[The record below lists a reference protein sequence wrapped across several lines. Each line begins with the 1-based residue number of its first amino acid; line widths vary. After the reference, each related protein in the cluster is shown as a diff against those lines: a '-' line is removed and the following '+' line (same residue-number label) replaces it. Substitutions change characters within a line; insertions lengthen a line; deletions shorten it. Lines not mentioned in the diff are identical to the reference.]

1 MKSRLLHA
9 LVCAVTLSVSSL
21 AAAQG
26 DYPSQPVRLI
36 VPFAPGGSTD
46 ALARAVAEGLRK
58 ELGQSVVVE
67 NRAGAGGLLGTE
79 AVARAEPDGY
89 TLGMAT
95 VSTMA
100 VNPLLYGTKRVDPQ
114 TQLAPV
120 ASVATVPV
128 VWMVNPAF
136 PAQDFAQFLAEL
148 RAHPGKYSYGSP
160 GVGSLGHL
168 NLAAMNADLKVD
180 VLHVPYRGM
189 GPALTA
195 AVGGE
200 VQVQQDQY
208 ASAQS
213 LVKAGKLRAIA
224 VSAPARLPDMP
235 ELPTMTEL
243 GYPQLNALGQTWFG
257 LVAPAGTPEAVVLRL
272 NQAAVRALAD
282 PALVQR
288 LAGMG
293 AQPDAG
299 TPQAFA
305 DRIAQTL
312 AANRKI
318 IETAGIKLDE

>member
-9 LVCAVTLSVSSL
+9 LVCAVTLSASSL

-100 VNPLLYGTKRVDPQ
+100 VNPLLYSTKRVDPQ

-257 LVAPAGTPEAVVLRL
+257 LVAPAGTPEAVVQRL

>member
-9 LVCAVTLSVSSL
+9 VVCAVALSAPVL
-21 AAAQG
+21 ATAQG
-26 DYPSQPVRLI
+26 AYPSQPVRLI

-46 ALARAVAEGLRK
+46 VLARAVADGLRK

-67 NRAGAGGLLGTE
+67 NRAGAGGLIGTE

-100 VNPLLYGTKRVDPQ
+100 VNPLLYGTQRVDPAR
-114 TQLAPV
+114 QLAPV

-136 PAQDFAQFLAEL
+136 PAQDFPQFLAEL
-148 RAHPGKYSYGSP
+148 RAHPGKYSFGSP

-213 LVKAGKLRAIA
+213 LIKAGKLRAIA
-224 VSAPARLPDMP
+224 VSAPGRLAGMP
-235 ELPTMTEL
+235 ELPTLAEL

-257 LVAPAGTPEAVVLRL
+257 LVAPTGTPDAVVQTL
-272 NQAAVRALAD
+272 NQAVSRALAD

-288 LAGMG
+288 LASLG
-293 AQPDAG
+293 AQPDSG
-299 TPQAFA
+299 TRQAFA
-305 DRIAQTL
+305 QRISQTL

>member
-9 LVCAVTLSVSSL
+9 LACAVTFSVSSL

-26 DYPSQPVRLI
+26 AYPSQPVRLI

-100 VNPLLYGTKRVDPQ
+100 VNPLLYGTKRVNPE
-114 TQLAPV
+114 TQLKPV

-148 RAHPGKYSYGSP
+148 RAHPGKYSFGSP

-224 VSAPARLPDMP
+224 VSAPARMPDMP
-235 ELPTMTEL
+235 DLPTMAEL

-257 LVAPAGTPEAVVLRL
+257 LVVPAGTPDAVVQRL

-282 PALVQR
+282 PALAQR

-305 DRIAQTL
+305 ERIAQTL

>member
-9 LVCAVTLSVSSL
+9 VVCAALVGASSVAL
-21 AAAQG
+21 AQG
-26 DYPSQPVRLI
+26 AYPSQPVRLI

-46 ALARAVAEGLRK
+46 VLARVVADGLRK
-58 ELGQSVVVE
+58 ELGQRVVVE
-67 NRAGAGGLLGTE
+67 NRAGAGGLIGTE

-100 VNPLLYGTKRVDPQ
+100 VNPLLYGTARVDPA
-114 TQLAPV
+114 TQLKPV
-120 ASVATVPV
+120 GSVANVPV

-136 PAQDFAQFLAEL
+136 PATDFAQFLAEL
-148 RAHPGKYSYGSP
+148 RAHPGKYSFGSP

-168 NLAAMNADLKVD
+168 NLAAMNADLKVE

-213 LVKAGKLRAIA
+213 LIKAGKLRPIA
-224 VSAPARLPDMP
+224 VAAPTRLTGLAQ
-235 ELPTMTEL
+235 LPTLAEL
-243 GYPQLNALGQTWFG
+243 GYPRLNALGQTWFG
-257 LVAPAGTPEAVVLRL
+257 LVAPAGTPDAV
-272 NQAAVRALAD
+272 
-282 PALVQR
+282 
-288 LAGMG
+288 
-293 AQPDAG
+293 
-299 TPQAFA
+299 
-305 DRIAQTL
+305 
-312 AANRKI
+312 
-318 IETAGIKLDE
+318 

>member
-9 LVCAVTLSVSSL
+9 LVCAVTFSASSL
-21 AAAQG
+21 AVAQG

-46 ALARAVAEGLRK
+46 ALARAVADGLRK

-100 VNPLLYGTKRVDPQ
+100 VNPLLYGTKRVDPEK
-114 TQLAPV
+114 QLKPV

-136 PAQDFAQFLAEL
+136 PAQDFTQFLAEV

-224 VSAPARLPDMP
+224 VSAAARLPEMP
-235 ELPTMTEL
+235 DLPTLAEL

-257 LVAPAGTPEAVVLRL
+257 LVAPAGTPDAVVQRL

-293 AQPDAG
+293 AQADAG

-305 DRIAQTL
+305 ERISQTL

>member
-1 MKSRLLHA
+1 MKSRLLHT
-9 LVCAVTLSVSSL
+9 LVCAVTLGACSL
-21 AAAQG
+21 AVAGG
-26 DYPSQPVRLI
+26 DYPSQPLRLI

-46 ALARAVAEGLRK
+46 VLARAVADGLRK

-67 NRAGAGGLLGTE
+67 NRAGAGGLIGTE
-79 AVARAEPDGY
+79 AVARADADGY

-100 VNPLLYGTKRVDPQ
+100 VNPLLYGTKRVDPE
-114 TQLAPV
+114 TQLKPV
-120 ASVATVPV
+120 APVATVPV

-136 PAQDFAQFLAEL
+136 PAQDFPQFLAEL

-213 LVKAGKLRAIA
+213 LIKAGKLRAIA
-224 VSAPARLPDMP
+224 VSAPARLADMP
-235 ELPTMTEL
+235 ALPTMAEL
-243 GYPQLNALGQTWFG
+243 GYPLLNALGQTWFG
-257 LVAPAGTPEAVVLRL
+257 LVAPAGTPDAVVQRL
-272 NQAAVRALAD
+272 NQAAARALAD

-288 LAGMG
+288 LASLG
-293 AQPDAG
+293 AQPDIG
-299 TPQAFA
+299 SPQAFA
-305 DRIAQTL
+305 DRIRQTL

>member
-1 MKSRLLHA
+1 MKHRLLHA
-9 LVCAVTLSVSSL
+9 FACAVTLGASFP
-21 AAAQG
+21 APAQG
-26 DYPSQPVRLI
+26 EYPSQPVRLI

-46 ALARAVAEGLRK
+46 VLARAVADGLRK
-58 ELGQSVVVE
+58 ELGQAVVVE
-67 NRAGAGGLLGTE
+67 NRAGAGGLIGTE
-79 AVARAEPDGY
+79 AVARADADGY

-100 VNPLLYGTKRVDPQ
+100 VNPLLYGTKRVDPA
-114 TQLAPV
+114 TQLKPV

-136 PAQDFAQFLAEL
+136 PAQDFPQFLAEL
-148 RAHPGKYSYGSP
+148 RAHPGKYSFGSP

-168 NLAAMNADLKVD
+168 NLAAMNADLKVE

-213 LVKAGKLRAIA
+213 LIKAGKLRAIA
-224 VSAPARLPDMP
+224 VSAPGRLADMP
-235 ELPTMTEL
+235 DLPTLAEL
-243 GYPQLNALGQTWFG
+243 GHPQLNALGQTWFG
-257 LVAPAGTPEAVVLRL
+257 LVAPAETPDAVAQRL
-272 NQAAVRALAD
+272 NRAVERALAD

-288 LAGMG
+288 LAALG
-293 AQPDAG
+293 ARPDAG

-305 DRIAQTL
+305 ARIAQTL

-318 IETAGIKLDE
+318 IETAGIRLDE

>member
-1 MKSRLLHA
+1 MTFRLLHA
-9 LVCAVTLSVSSL
+9 VVCAVAAGVSAGAL
-21 AAAQG
+21 AAGA
-26 DYPSQPVRLI
+26 YPTQPVRLI

-46 ALARAVAEGLRK
+46 VLARAVADGLRK

-67 NRAGAGGLLGTE
+67 NRAGAGGLIGTE

-100 VNPLLYGTKRVDPQ
+100 VNPLLYGTRRVDPA
-114 TQLAPV
+114 TQLTPV
-120 ASVATVPV
+120 GAVATVPV

-136 PAQDFAQFLAEL
+136 PATDFAQFLAEL
-148 RAHPGKYSYGSP
+148 RAHPGKYSFGSP

-168 NLAAMNADLKVD
+168 NLAAMNADLKVE

-213 LVKAGKLRAIA
+213 LIKAGKLRPIA
-224 VSAPARLPDMP
+224 VSAPTRLAGLPQ
-235 ELPTMTEL
+235 LPTLAEL
-243 GYPQLNALGQTWFG
+243 GYPQLNALGQT
-257 LVAPAGTPEAVVLRL
+257 LSL
-272 NQAAVRALAD
+272 
-282 PALVQR
+282 
-288 LAGMG
+288 
-293 AQPDAG
+293 
-299 TPQAFA
+299 
-305 DRIAQTL
+305 IH
-312 AANRKI
+312 I
-318 IETAGIKLDE
+318 

>member
-9 LVCAVTLSVSSL
+9 VVCAVALGAPVFT
-21 AAAQG
+21 AAQG
-26 DYPSQPVRLI
+26 AYPSQPVRLI

-46 ALARAVAEGLRK
+46 VLARAVADGLRK

-67 NRAGAGGLLGTE
+67 NRAGAGGLIGTE
-79 AVARAEPDGY
+79 AVARADADGY

-100 VNPLLYGTKRVDPQ
+100 VNPLLYGTQRVDPAR
-114 TQLAPV
+114 QLVPV

-136 PAQDFAQFLAEL
+136 PAQDFPQFVAEL
-148 RAHPGKYSYGSP
+148 RAHPGKYSFGSP

-213 LVKAGKLRAIA
+213 LIKAGKLRAIA
-224 VSAPARLPDMP
+224 VSAPARLAGMPD
-235 ELPTMTEL
+235 LPTLAEL

-257 LVAPAGTPEAVVLRL
+257 LVAPAGTPDAVVQAL
-272 NQAAVRALAD
+272 NLAVGRALAD
-282 PALVQR
+282 PALAQR
-288 LAGMG
+288 LAALG
-293 AQPDAG
+293 AQPDGG
-299 TPQAFA
+299 TPEAFA
-305 DRIAQTL
+305 QRIAQTL

>member
-9 LVCAVTLSVSSL
+9 VVCAVAFSASTF

-26 DYPSQPVRLI
+26 AYPSQPVRLV

-46 ALARAVAEGLRK
+46 VLARAVADGLRK

-67 NRAGAGGLLGTE
+67 NRAGAGGLIGTD

-100 VNPLLYGTKRVDPQ
+100 VNPLLYGTQRVDPAR
-114 TQLAPV
+114 QLMPV

-136 PAQDFAQFLAEL
+136 PAQDFPQFLAEL
-148 RAHPGKYSYGSP
+148 RAHPGKYSFGSP

-213 LVKAGKLRAIA
+213 LIKAGKLRAIA
-224 VSAPARLPDMP
+224 VSAPARLEGMP
-235 ELPTMTEL
+235 ALPTLAEL

-257 LVAPAGTPEAVVLRL
+257 LVAPAGTPDAVVRTL
-272 NQAAVRALAD
+272 NQAVGRALAD

-288 LAGMG
+288 LAALG
-293 AQPDAG
+293 AQPDGG
-299 TPQAFA
+299 TPEAFA
-305 DRIAQTL
+305 QRIAQTL

>member
-9 LVCAVTLSVSSL
+9 LVCAVTLSASSL

-26 DYPSQPVRLI
+26 AYPSQPVRLI

-100 VNPLLYGTKRVDPQ
+100 VNPLLYGTKRVNPE
-114 TQLAPV
+114 TQLKPV

-148 RAHPGKYSYGSP
+148 RAHPGKYSFGSP

-224 VSAPARLPDMP
+224 VSAPARMPDMP
-235 ELPTMTEL
+235 DLPTMTEL

-257 LVAPAGTPEAVVLRL
+257 LVVPAATPDAVVQRL

-305 DRIAQTL
+305 ERIAQTL

>member
-1 MKSRLLHA
+1 MKFRLLHA
-9 LVCAVTLSVSSL
+9 LVCAAAVGASAC

-26 DYPSQPVRLI
+26 AYPSQPVRLI

-46 ALARAVAEGLRK
+46 VLARAVAEGMRK

-100 VNPLLYGTKRVDPQ
+100 VNPLLYGTRRVDPA
-114 TQLAPV
+114 TQLKPV
-120 ASVATVPV
+120 AQVATVPV
-128 VWMVNPAF
+128 VWMVNPSF

-148 RAHPGKYSYGSP
+148 RANPGKYSYGSP

-168 NLAAMNADLKVD
+168 NLAAMNASLKVE

-213 LVKAGKLRAIA
+213 LIKAGKLRAIA
-224 VSAPARLPDMP
+224 VSAPARLVGMP
-235 ELPTMTEL
+235 ELPTMQEL

-257 LVAPAGTPEAVVLRL
+257 LVAPAGTPDAVVQQL
-272 NQAAVRALAD
+272 NQAVARALAD
-282 PALVQR
+282 PGLVQR
-288 LAGMG
+288 LATLG
-293 AQPDAG
+293 AQPDTG
-299 TPQAFA
+299 SPQAFA
-305 DRIAQTL
+305 ERIAGTL

>member
-9 LVCAVTLSVSSL
+9 FVCAALVGVSFL
-21 AAAQG
+21 AHAQG
-26 DYPSQPVRLI
+26 VYPSQPVRLI

-46 ALARAVAEGLRK
+46 VLARAVADGLRK

-67 NRAGAGGLLGTE
+67 NRAGAGGLIGTE

-100 VNPLLYGTKRVDPQ
+100 VNPLLYGTARVDPAK
-114 TQLAPV
+114 QLTAV
-120 ASVATVPV
+120 GSVANVPV

-136 PAQDFAQFLAEL
+136 PATDFAQFLAEL
-148 RAHPGKYSYGSP
+148 RGHPGKYSFGSP

-168 NLAAMNADLKVD
+168 NLAAMNADLQVE

-213 LVKAGKLRAIA
+213 LIKAGKLRPIA
-224 VSAPARLPDMP
+224 VAAPARLPGLP
-235 ELPTMTEL
+235 QLPTLAEL

-257 LVAPAGTPEAVVLRL
+257 LVAPAGTPDAVVRRL
-272 NQAAVRALAD
+272 NDAVRRALAE

-288 LAGMG
+288 LATLG
-293 AQPDAG
+293 AEPDTG
-299 TPQAFA
+299 TPQEFTQ
-305 DRIAQTL
+305 RIAQTL
-312 AANRKI
+312 AANRKM
-318 IETAGIKLDE
+318 IETAAIKLDE

>member
-9 LVCAVTLSVSSL
+9 VVCAVALGAPVFT
-21 AAAQG
+21 AAQG
-26 DYPSQPVRLI
+26 AYPSQPVRLI

-46 ALARAVAEGLRK
+46 VLARAVADGLRK

-67 NRAGAGGLLGTE
+67 NRAGAGGLIGTE
-79 AVARAEPDGY
+79 AVARADADGY

-100 VNPLLYGTKRVDPQ
+100 VNPLLYGTQRVDPAR
-114 TQLAPV
+114 QLVPV

-136 PAQDFAQFLAEL
+136 PAQDFPQFVAEL
-148 RAHPGKYSYGSP
+148 RAHPGKYSFGSP

-213 LVKAGKLRAIA
+213 LIKAGKLRAIA
-224 VSAPARLPDMP
+224 VSAPARLAGMPD
-235 ELPTMTEL
+235 LLTLAEL

-257 LVAPAGTPEAVVLRL
+257 LVAPAGTPDAVVQAL
-272 NQAAVRALAD
+272 NLAVGRALAD
-282 PALVQR
+282 PALAQR
-288 LAGMG
+288 LAALG
-293 AQPDAG
+293 AQPDGG
-299 TPQAFA
+299 TPEAFA
-305 DRIAQTL
+305 QRIAQTL

>member
-9 LVCAVTLSVSSL
+9 VVCAVALGAPVFT
-21 AAAQG
+21 AAQG
-26 DYPSQPVRLI
+26 AYPSQPVRLI

-46 ALARAVAEGLRK
+46 VLARAVADGLRK

-67 NRAGAGGLLGTE
+67 NRAGAGGLIGTE
-79 AVARAEPDGY
+79 AVARADADGY

-100 VNPLLYGTKRVDPQ
+100 VNPLLYGTQRVDPAR
-114 TQLAPV
+114 QLVPV

-136 PAQDFAQFLAEL
+136 PAQDFSQFVAEL
-148 RAHPGKYSYGSP
+148 RAHPGKYSFGSP
-160 GVGSLGHL
+160 CVGSLGHL

-213 LVKAGKLRAIA
+213 LIKAGKLRAIA
-224 VSAPARLPDMP
+224 VSAPARLAGMPD
-235 ELPTMTEL
+235 LPTLAEL

-257 LVAPAGTPEAVVLRL
+257 LVAPAGTPDAVVQAL
-272 NQAAVRALAD
+272 NLAVGRALAD
-282 PALVQR
+282 PALAQR
-288 LAGMG
+288 LAALG
-293 AQPDAG
+293 AQPDGG
-299 TPQAFA
+299 TPEAFA
-305 DRIAQTL
+305 QRIAQTL

>member
-9 LVCAVTLSVSSL
+9 LVCAVTFSASSL
-21 AAAQG
+21 AVAQG

-46 ALARAVAEGLRK
+46 ALARAVADGLRK

-95 VSTMA
+95 VSIMA
-100 VNPLLYGTKRVDPQ
+100 VNPLLYGTKRVDPEK
-114 TQLAPV
+114 QLKPV

-224 VSAPARLPDMP
+224 VSAAARLPEMP
-235 ELPTMTEL
+235 DLPTLAEL

-257 LVAPAGTPEAVVLRL
+257 LVAPAGTPDAVVQRL

-293 AQPDAG
+293 AQADAG

-305 DRIAQTL
+305 ERISQTL

>member
-9 LVCAVTLSVSSL
+9 VVCAVAFGAPVFT
-21 AAAQG
+21 AAQG
-26 DYPSQPVRLI
+26 AYPSQPVRLI
-36 VPFAPGGSTD
+36 VPFTPGGSTD
-46 ALARAVAEGLRK
+46 VLARAVADGLRK

-67 NRAGAGGLLGTE
+67 NRAGAGGLIGTE
-79 AVARAEPDGY
+79 AVARADADGY

-100 VNPLLYGTKRVDPQ
+100 VNPLLYGTQRVDPAR
-114 TQLAPV
+114 QLTPV

-136 PAQDFAQFLAEL
+136 PARDFPHFLAEL
-148 RAHPGKYSYGSP
+148 RAHPGKYSFGSP

-168 NLAAMNADLKVD
+168 NLAAMNAELKVD

-213 LVKAGKLRAIA
+213 LIKAGKLRAIA
-224 VSAPARLPDMP
+224 VSAPARLAGMPD
-235 ELPTMTEL
+235 LPTLGEL

-257 LVAPAGTPEAVVLRL
+257 LVAPAGTPDAVVQTL
-272 NQAAVRALAD
+272 NLAAGRALAD

-288 LAGMG
+288 LATLG
-293 AQPDAG
+293 AQPDGG
-299 TPQAFA
+299 TPAAFA
-305 DRIAQTL
+305 QRIAQTL

>member
-1 MKSRLLHA
+1 MKYRLLHA
-9 LVCAVTLSVSSL
+9 LVCAVTLGACSL

-26 DYPSQPVRLI
+26 GYPSQPVRLI

-46 ALARAVAEGLRK
+46 VLARAVADGLRK

-67 NRAGAGGLLGTE
+67 NRAGAGGLIGIE
-79 AVARAEPDGY
+79 AVARAQADGY

-100 VNPLLYGTKRVDPQ
+100 VNPLLYGTQRVDPA
-114 TQLAPV
+114 TQLKPV
-120 ASVATVPV
+120 ATVATVPV

-213 LVKAGKLRAIA
+213 LIKAGKLRAIA
-224 VSAPARLPDMP
+224 VSAPGRLEGMP
-235 ELPTMTEL
+235 ELPTLAEL

-257 LVAPAGTPEAVVLRL
+257 LVAPAGTPDAVVLRL
-272 NQAAVRALAD
+272 NQAVDRALAD
-282 PALVQR
+282 PALVRR
-288 LAGMG
+288 LAALG
-293 AQPDAG
+293 AQPDSG

-305 DRIAQTL
+305 ERIARTL

>member
-1 MKSRLLHA
+1 MKYRLLHI
-9 LVCAVTLSVSSL
+9 LVCAVTFGACSL
-21 AAAQG
+21 AAAQDG
-26 DYPSQPVRLI
+26 YPTQPVRLI

-46 ALARAVAEGLRK
+46 VLARAVAEGLRK

-67 NRAGAGGLLGTE
+67 NRAGAGGLIGTE
-79 AVARAEPDGY
+79 AVARAEADGY

-100 VNPLLYGTKRVDPQ
+100 VNPLLYGTKRVDPA
-114 TQLAPV
+114 TQLKAV

-136 PAQDFAQFLAEL
+136 PAQ
-148 RAHPGKYSYGSP
+148 
-160 GVGSLGHL
+160 
-168 NLAAMNADLKVD
+168 
-180 VLHVPYRGM
+180 
-189 GPALTA
+189 ALTA

-213 LVKAGKLRAIA
+213 LIKAGKLRAIA
-224 VSAPARLPDMP
+224 VSAPGRLADMP
-235 ELPTMTEL
+235 ELPTLAEL

-257 LVAPAGTPEAVVLRL
+257 LVAPAGTPDAVVQRL
-272 NQAAVRALAD
+272 NQAVGRALAD

-288 LAGMG
+288 LASLG

>member
-9 LVCAVTLSVSSL
+9 FVCAALVGVSSL
-21 AAAQG
+21 AHAQG
-26 DYPSQPVRLI
+26 VYPSQPVRLI

-46 ALARAVAEGLRK
+46 VLARAVADGLRK

-67 NRAGAGGLLGTE
+67 NRAGAGGLIGTE

-100 VNPLLYGTKRVDPQ
+100 VNPLLYGTARVDPAK
-114 TQLAPV
+114 QLTAV
-120 ASVATVPV
+120 GSVANVPV

-136 PAQDFAQFLAEL
+136 PATDFAQFLAEL
-148 RAHPGKYSYGSP
+148 RAHPGKYSFGSP

-168 NLAAMNADLKVD
+168 NLAAMNADLQVE

-213 LVKAGKLRAIA
+213 LIKAGKLRPIA
-224 VSAPARLPDMP
+224 VAAPRD
-235 ELPTMTEL
+235 
-243 GYPQLNALGQTWFG
+243 W
-257 LVAPAGTPEAVVLRL
+257 PACRSCRRWPNWATRS
-272 NQAAVRALAD
+272 
-282 PALVQR
+282 
-288 LAGMG
+288 
-293 AQPDAG
+293 
-299 TPQAFA
+299 
-305 DRIAQTL
+305 
-312 AANRKI
+312 
-318 IETAGIKLDE
+318 

>member
-1 MKSRLLHA
+1 
-9 LVCAVTLSVSSL
+9 
-21 AAAQG
+21 
-26 DYPSQPVRLI
+26 
-36 VPFAPGGSTD
+36 
-46 ALARAVAEGLRK
+46 VADGLRK

-95 VSTMA
+95 VSIMA
-100 VNPLLYGTKRVDPQ
+100 VNPLLYGTKRVDPEK
-114 TQLAPV
+114 QLKPV

-224 VSAPARLPDMP
+224 VSAAARLPEMP
-235 ELPTMTEL
+235 DLPTLAEL

-257 LVAPAGTPEAVVLRL
+257 LVAPAGTPDAVVQRL

-293 AQPDAG
+293 AQADAG

-305 DRIAQTL
+305 ERISQTL

>member
-9 LVCAVTLSVSSL
+9 LVCAVTFSASSL
-21 AAAQG
+21 AVAQG

-46 ALARAVAEGLRK
+46 ALARAVADGLRK

-100 VNPLLYGTKRVDPQ
+100 VNPLLYGTKRVDPEK
-114 TQLAPV
+114 QLKPV

-224 VSAPARLPDMP
+224 VSAAARLPEMP
-235 ELPTMTEL
+235 DLPTLAEL

-257 LVAPAGTPEAVVLRL
+257 LVAPAGTPDAVVQRL

-293 AQPDAG
+293 AQADAG

-305 DRIAQTL
+305 ERISQTL

>member
-9 LVCAVTLSVSSL
+9 LVCAVTFSASSL

-46 ALARAVAEGLRK
+46 ALARAVADGLRK

-100 VNPLLYGTKRVDPQ
+100 VNPLLYGTKRVDPEK
-114 TQLAPV
+114 QLKPV

-224 VSAPARLPDMP
+224 VSAAARLPEMP
-235 ELPTMTEL
+235 DLPTLAEL

-257 LVAPAGTPEAVVLRL
+257 LVVPAGTPDAVVQRL

-293 AQPDAG
+293 AQADAG

-305 DRIAQTL
+305 ERISQTL

>member
-1 MKSRLLHA
+1 MKYRLLHI
-9 LVCAVTLSVSSL
+9 LVCAVTIGACSL
-21 AAAQG
+21 AAAEG
-26 DYPSQPVRLI
+26 MYPSQPVRLI

-46 ALARAVAEGLRK
+46 VLARAVADGLRK

-67 NRAGAGGLLGTE
+67 NRAGAGGLIGTE
-79 AVARAEPDGY
+79 AVARAEADGY

-100 VNPLLYGTKRVDPQ
+100 VNPLLYGTKRVDPA
-114 TQLAPV
+114 TQLTPV

-213 LVKAGKLRAIA
+213 LIKAGKLRAIA

-235 ELPTMTEL
+235 ELPTLAEL

-257 LVAPAGTPEAVVLRL
+257 LVAPAGTPDAAVQRL
-272 NQAAVRALAD
+272 NLAVGRALAD

-288 LAGMG
+288 LATLG

-299 TPQAFA
+299 TQQAFA
-305 DRIAQTL
+305 ERIARTL

>member
-1 MKSRLLHA
+1 MKYRLLHI
-9 LVCAVTLSVSSL
+9 LVCAVTFGACSL
-21 AAAQG
+21 AAAQDG
-26 DYPSQPVRLI
+26 YPTQPVRLI

-46 ALARAVAEGLRK
+46 VLARAVAEGLRK

-79 AVARAEPDGY
+79 AVARAEADGY

-100 VNPLLYGTKRVDPQ
+100 VNPLLYGTKRVDPA
-114 TQLAPV
+114 TQLKAV

-148 RAHPGKYSYGSP
+148 RAHPGKYSFGSP

-168 NLAAMNADLKVD
+168 NLAAMNADMKVD

-213 LVKAGKLRAIA
+213 LIKAGKLRAIA
-224 VSAPARLPDMP
+224 VSAPGRLADMP
-235 ELPTMTEL
+235 ELPTLAEL

-257 LVAPAGTPEAVVLRL
+257 LVAPAGTPDAVVQRL
-272 NQAAVRALAD
+272 NQAVGRALAD

-288 LAGMG
+288 LASLG